1 MKTGFGW
8 VQAKPACAMAPVAV
22 TPDEMGPAWHDARV
36 DLPLLVDLN
45 GARFGAAE
53 GYHMA
58 FGFDE
63 LIAHAARTRHLVA
76 GTIIGSGTV
85 SNANF
90 REVGSSCIA
99 ERRGIELL
107 DHGAPSTP
115 YMAFGDRVR
124 MECRDRS
131 GASVFGAI
139 DQRVVPAAR
148 GGAGR

>member
-22 TPDEMGPAWHDARV
+22 TPDELGPAWRDARV

-45 GARFGAAE
+45 GTRFGAAE

-58 FGFDE
+58 YGFDE

-76 GTIIGSGTV
+76 GTVIGSGTV
-85 SNANF
+85 SSANF
-90 REVGSSCIA
+90 RQIGSSCIA

-107 DHGAPSTP
+107 DHGAPATP

-124 MECRDRS
+124 MECRDP
-131 GASVFGAI
+131 GGTSVFGVI

-148 GGAGR
+148 GRSS